1 MKKNQYSFKKLIFL
15 YFIILLI
22 TTVCGMFVIGGYSV
36 WSSRQ
41 QLEEVNNSVLNV
53 YISKLEADMADLTT
67 LNQDIFV
74 NNYAFQ
80 SLAAGRYDANQKL
93 LYEYEL
99 RNTIKNTAPPYGAVL
114 IFDDADEI
122 SICRYGSDYDYSDT
136 LRNMELK
143 EQIKAYWRSE
153 TGENL
158 FSWHIYTKDKRIILL
173 NTYKQHNLYIC
184 SLIDLERFVS
194 LSHVVEEHAL
204 MQVAFYDDETIYF
217 TQDPPVNISLADI
230 KEENRNLF
238 PLQHYMTQSARL
250 ENADLNICCIMPLE
264 YLWDFSRVSVFL
276 ILIISAM
283 LTLLILVI
291 YFSIRKIM
299 VYPLDQIASASE
311 RLQMQELPL
320 QSENISS
327 ITELQKINDALEKLV
342 EQKVSLEKENLTKQ
356 QEKEQAWLQYF
367 QLQTRPH
374 FFVNCLK
381 SLYNMLENQEYGRM
395 QRMILA
401 FSNHLRYIFHD
412 NLSLVPLKAELEEV
426 SDYYNIILMDRC
438 KPIILTQNVQDE
450 LLQQPVPPLLVQTF
464 LENSV
469 KYNGKNEKALRFL
482 IQVDT
487 VCLED
492 RPYMRIRLSDNG
504 IGYSK
509 DILEKLNCPDS
520 ELYEKYHVG
529 ISNLKKR
536 LQLIYQTDYQ
546 CTFYNEP
553 SGGACALIC
562 LPLEEKS
569 LRSPFKKE

>member
-1 MKKNQYSFKKLIFL
+1 MRKKYSLKKLLSL
-15 YFIILLI
+15 YFIVLLI
-22 TTVCGMFVIGGYSV
+22 VTVCGMLIIGSYSV
-36 WSSRQ
+36 WSSRR
-41 QLEEVNNSVLNV
+41 QLEGVNHSVLNL
-53 YISKLEADMADLTT
+53 YISKLEADMEDLTT
-67 LNQDIFV
+67 LNQDIYA

-80 SLAAGRYDANQKL
+80 SLAAGRYDASQKL

-99 RNTIKNTAPPYGAVL
+99 RNTIKNTAPPYGATL

-122 SICRYGSDYDYSDT
+122 SICKYGSDYDSSDT
-136 LRNMELK
+136 LKNMKLK
-143 EQIKAYWRSE
+143 EQIKTYCCSE
-153 TGENL
+153 TLRNL
-158 FSWHIYTKDKRIILL
+158 FRWQVYKQDERIILL
-173 NTYKQHNLYIC
+173 NTYKLQNLYIC

-194 LSHVVEEHAL
+194 FSQVEEQHEQL
-204 MQVAFYDDETIYF
+204 QVAFYDDEMLYF
-217 TQDPPVNISLADI
+217 TKDSSVNISLADI
-230 KEENRNLF
+230 KEENRRLF
-238 PLQHYMTQSARL
+238 RQQHYMTLSDQL
-250 ENADLNICCIMPLE
+250 ENVDLNICCIMPLE
-264 YLWDFSRVSVFL
+264 YLWDFSRVSVLLF
-276 ILIISAM
+276 LIISVM
-283 LTLLILVI
+283 LTGLILVI

-311 RLQMQELPL
+311 RLQMQELSL
-320 QSENISS
+320 QNQNTSS
-327 ITELQKINDALEKLV
+327 ILELQKIHDALEKLV
-342 EQKVSLEKENLTKQ
+342 EQKISLEKENLTKQ

-401 FSNHLRYIFHD
+401 FSNHLRYVFHD
-412 NLSLVPLKAELEEV
+412 TLSLVPLKAEMEEV
-426 SDYYNIILMDRC
+426 NDYYNIILMDRS
-438 KPIILTQNVQDE
+438 KPIILTQNVQEE
-450 LLQQPVPPLLVQTF
+450 LLQQPVPPLLIQTF
-464 LENSV
+464 LENSY
-469 KYNGKNEKALRFL
+469 KYNGKNEKVLCFS
-482 IQVDT
+482 IQIDM

-492 RPYMRIRLSDNG
+492 RPYMRLRLSDNG

-546 CTFYNEP
+546 CTFYNEA

-562 LPLEEKS
+562 LPLEET
-569 LRSPFKKE
+569 LLQSPLQKE